1 VKKWFASIL
10 LFITLIFITLTG
22 TFFPCCPVDYCSGD
36 ELLTSTSGNEERKQD
51 GACSP
56 FFSCSACMVS
66 VELAEPVQLPEPF
79 FQNQIQYAEMH
90 SINLST
96 YSANFWQPPRHC

>member
-10 LFITLIFITLTG
+10 LFITLTG
-22 TFFPCCPVDYCSGD
+22 TFFPCCPVDYCSDD
-36 ELLTSTSGNEERKQD
+36 ELPTSTSGNEEQKQD

-56 FFSCSACMVS
+56 FFSCSACMMS
-66 VELAEPVQLPEPF
+66 VELAKQIQFSGQF
-79 FQNQIQYAEMH
+79 FEDLIQYAETH

-96 YSANFWQPPRHC
+96 YSANFWQPPRYC